1 MIYVPGSWLITE
13 PPVGALEQ
21 RGTATQANNTLFA
34 MQRKELRE
42 QYQIPIDSFVY
53 GNFGRVW
60 KLNDLVFRVWMST
73 IERVP
78 GSFLVMLDDQDGYGL
93 GDPIPRIRKAWKDF
107 GLAEY
112 RLVILPPFRR
122 GEHIDALR
130 ALLDVAL
137 DSVSYSG
144 GATSYDALFAGVPL
158 VASPGGDK
166 MTQRSAGSVLT
177 AAGLDLL
184 LVGKDLHEYQDI
196 AVRLG
201 LDEDFFTRTKDHIVN
216 ATKTSILFN
225 PQIGVNAMIAGLR
238 KAYELWYQG
247 HEPQTI
253 MTDTL
258 AEPSVQQGPGIAR
271 DDAGHEHHGI
281 EL

>member
-13 PPVGALEQ
+13 PPVGVLEHRRTSAHTTNEIFARQ
-21 RGTATQANNTLFA
+21 RI
-34 MQRKELRE
+34 ELRK
-42 QYQIPIDSFVY
+42 QYQILLESFVY
-53 GNFGRVW
+53 GNFGRIW
-60 KLNDLVFRVWMST
+60 KLNDLVFGVWMSI
-73 IERVP
+73 IESVP
-78 GSFLVMLDDQDGYGL
+78 GSCLIMLDDQDGYAL

-107 GLAEY
+107 GLAEN

-144 GATSYDALFAGVPL
+144 GATSYDALFSGVPL

-166 MTQRSAGSVLT
+166 MTQRSAGSVLA
-177 AAGLDLL
+177 AAGLDDLL
-184 LVGKDLHEYQDI
+184 LGKDLQEYKDI
-196 AVRLG
+196 AVRLA
-201 LDEDFFTRTKDHIVN
+201 LDKDFFTRAKESIAN

-225 PQIGVNAMIAGLR
+225 PHIGVNAMIRGLR
-238 KAYELWYQG
+238 KGYELWYEG
-247 HEPQTI
+247 SEPQTI
-253 MTDTL
+253 MT
-258 AEPSVQQGPGIAR
+258 AELESSGRQELR
-271 DDAGHEHHGI
+271 DDVGDHEHHEV